1 MPAPRRPAAPRSGAG
16 DDATRDGDR
25 RTPAPRT
32 PAPRSPAPRTAS
44 VPRSPAP
51 AARNPAA
58 RTPATPR
65 TGVPQQSVPRP
76 ATPRPAASRARSAP
90 PRPSAGR
97 PSSSRPGRGG
107 GSGGDRRVGRAESV
121 QQRLPR
127 LFTVR
132 AMVMFV
138 VLSIAFVLV
147 FPTLRQYLDQQ
158 VTLEQ
163 LRAEVAAAEQDNE
176 DLEAELD
183 RWSDPAYVEAQARER
198 LAFVM
203 PGERALRVADP
214 EVVPEETAGGDPAAP
229 GAVESD
235 DPTRPWYAQLWDSV
249 QVAGSAGTGPSE
261 GSAGTG
267 TTGDNGTAPD
277 GTGIEGSAGP
287 TAPTP

>member
-1 MPAPRRPAAPRSGAG
+1 M
-16 DDATRDGDR
+16 
-25 RTPAPRT
+25 
-32 PAPRSPAPRTAS
+32 
-44 VPRSPAP
+44 
-51 AARNPAA
+51 
-58 RTPATPR
+58 
-65 TGVPQQSVPRP
+65 
-76 ATPRPAASRARSAP
+76 
-90 PRPSAGR
+90 
-97 PSSSRPGRGG
+97 
-107 GSGGDRRVGRAESV
+107 

-158 VTLEQ
+158 VQLEQ

-176 DLEAELD
+176 DLEAELA

-214 EVVPEETAGGDPAAP
+214 EVVPDASAGENPAAP
-229 GAVESD
+229 GPVESD

-249 QVAGSAGTGPSE
+249 QVAGSAGTGERGSAEQP

-267 TTGDNGTAPD
+267 ATGDNGTASD
-277 GTGIEGSAGP
+277 AGTGTEESEGP

>member
-1 MPAPRRPAAPRSGAG
+1 
-16 DDATRDGDR
+16 
-25 RTPAPRT
+25 
-32 PAPRSPAPRTAS
+32 
-44 VPRSPAP
+44 
-51 AARNPAA
+51 
-58 RTPATPR
+58 
-65 TGVPQQSVPRP
+65 
-76 ATPRPAASRARSAP
+76 
-90 PRPSAGR
+90 
-97 PSSSRPGRGG
+97 
-107 GSGGDRRVGRAESV
+107 V

-132 AMVMFV
+132 ALVMLI

-158 VTLEQ
+158 VRLEQ

-176 DLEAELD
+176 DLQAELD

-214 EVVPEETAGGDPAAP
+214 EVVPDDTAADPEVTSP
-229 GAVESD
+229 GTVESD
-235 DPTRPWYAQLWDSV
+235 DPTRPWYAQVWDSV
-249 QVAGSAGTGPSE
+249 QVAGTAGTGPT

-267 TTGDNGTAPD
+267 TDGSAGTGTPGENGTAPE
-277 GTGIEGSAGP
+277 GTGTEGSEGP

>member
-1 MPAPRRPAAPRSGAG
+1 
-16 DDATRDGDR
+16 
-25 RTPAPRT
+25 
-32 PAPRSPAPRTAS
+32 
-44 VPRSPAP
+44 
-51 AARNPAA
+51 
-58 RTPATPR
+58 
-65 TGVPQQSVPRP
+65 
-76 ATPRPAASRARSAP
+76 
-90 PRPSAGR
+90 
-97 PSSSRPGRGG
+97 
-107 GSGGDRRVGRAESV
+107 V

-158 VTLEQ
+158 VRLEQ

-176 DLEAELD
+176 ELQAELD

-214 EVVPEETAGGDPAAP
+214 EVVPDDTATDPAATTTP
-229 GAVESD
+229 GTVESD

-249 QVAGSAGTGPSE
+249 QVAGAAGTGAT
-261 GSAGTG
+261 GDTGTG
-267 TTGDNGTAPD
+267 TDGSTGTGATGDNGTAPD
-277 GTGIEGSAGP
+277 GTGTEGSDGEP